1 MKKKAV
7 WLTLTLVLIL
17 GVAQLAAAA
26 PWGFGGKIA
35 ADPTKLAADLGLT
48 DAQVAQLKDL
58 QAQMQQAA
66 QQFRQKFE
74 SILTPDQLE
83 KAKSLRPGAK
93 APQFGLAADE
103 LGLTEEQVS
112 QIQNVQREMYEATK
126 ELRSKLQDAS
136 FELGQLKWA
145 KNADQAT
152 VDAKT
157 KEVSDLRAQ
166 LQQVTQE
173 YQKKFES
180 ILTAEQLQKVKSLR
194 GFGGFG
200 GFGGGRGPHGMGRFG
215 APPTDAPSSGTSS
228 QS

>member
-7 WLTLTLVLIL
+7 WLTLTLALVL

-26 PWGFGGKIA
+26 PWGFGGRIA

-48 DAQVAQLKDL
+48 DEQVKQIQDLKTQL
-58 QAQMQQAA
+58 QQST
-66 QQFRQKFE
+66 QEFRQKIE
-74 SILTPDQLE
+74 SILTPEQLE
-83 KAKSLRPGAK
+83 KVKSRRGSLPGA
-93 APQFGLAADE
+93 ARPAAE
-103 LGLTEEQVS
+103 LGLTDEQV
-112 QIQNVQREMYEATK
+112 QKIQDLQREMYEGTK
-126 ELRSKLQDAS
+126 DLRAKLQDAV
-136 FELGQLKWA
+136 FELRQLRWE
-145 KNADQAT
+145 KNPDQAT

-157 KEVSDLRAQ
+157 KEVSDLRTQ

-180 ILTAEQLQKVKSLR
+180 ILTAEQLEKAKSLR

-200 GFGGGRGPHGMGRFG
+200 GFGGGRGPHGRGGFG